1 MQQLTSTANTPT
13 LIMRPRYDFLKNEIA
28 RWQEENILNRV
39 QGDEIL
45 ARYSVEGGP
54 RHGLLAL
61 LITGACVVAG
71 SLILFISSNWPGV
84 TIQIKGIAVVCAMVA
99 CYSAAWRMR
108 SKSPLKTILSE
119 ALVFLGSVL
128 FGGATVLISQH
139 FQVTGNQPE
148 LLVWAMGIAPF
159 IILFRSH
166 ASAILCAGVVAYAAL
181 RPWGEAYPADM
192 FAALCSLG
200 AIYCAYITRSQV
212 ALAVSL
218 FAFGFGLCRTPS
230 NVAMYLFVFFGIGS
244 FIMHLWHE
252 HSKRWQIMSTP
263 YLLVSFLFVLVQLL
277 MPFGEYS
284 ARGYF
289 DADSIQRVQIAALAT
304 LALLATLIKSPAGK
318 TRWPLMTG
326 ALIICTLVFSCFSFS
341 DEHRLGATMGAFFFA
356 NLFYLFYITSS
367 IENRLIQFLPVATL
381 TIYSISFIATAPG
394 GAMLGSGIAFA
405 VGLVLMICSF
415 AALGR
420 SMKDSMRTGSERS
433 LN

>member
-1 MQQLTSTANTPT
+1 MQQLTSTAHTQSPIT
-13 LIMRPRYDFLKNEIA
+13 RPRYDFLKNEIA
-28 RWQEENILNRV
+28 RWQEENILNRA

-54 RHGLLAL
+54 QHGLLAL
-61 LITGACVVAG
+61 LITGVCVVGG
-71 SLILFISSNWPGV
+71 SLLLFISSNWQGV
-84 TIQIKGIAVVCAMVA
+84 TIQIKGMAVLSLMLA
-99 CYSAAWRMR
+99 CYISAWHLKG
-108 SKSPLKTILSE
+108 KSPFKTILCD

-128 FGGATVLISQH
+128 FGGATVLVSQH

-148 LLVWAMGIAPF
+148 LLLWAMGIAPF

-166 ASAILCAGVVAYAAL
+166 ASAILCAGIVAYAAL
-181 RPWGEAYPADM
+181 RPWGEAYPIDM
-192 FAALCSLG
+192 LGVLCSLG
-200 AIYCAYITRSQV
+200 AIYCAYFTRSQV

-218 FAFGFGLCRTPS
+218 IAFGFGLCRMPHH
-230 NVAMYLFVFFGIGS
+230 VAMYLFVFFGIGS

-263 YLLVSFLFVLVQLL
+263 YLLVSFPFVLLPLL
-277 MPFGEYS
+277 LLFGEFS
-284 ARGYF
+284 SREYF
-289 DADSIQRVQIAALAT
+289 DANSIQRVQVAALAT
-304 LALLATLIKSPAGK
+304 LVLLATLIKSPACK

-326 ALIICTLVFSCFSFS
+326 AWIICAVIFSCFSFGG
-341 DEHRLGATMGAFFFA
+341 EHRLGATMGAFFFS

-381 TIYSISFIATAPG
+381 TIYSISFIAAAPG
-394 GAMLGSGIAFA
+394 GAMRGSGIAFG

-415 AALGR
+415 AALR
-420 SMKDSMRTGSERS
+420 KSMRTGSERS